1 MASAQRVETFETTPE
16 NIYKVLTDYEG
27 YADFMDGVKS
37 VSVIERKG
45 NSAKVE
51 YNINIIKK
59 FSYVLTSTEVENE
72 KVSWSFDSGD
82 LFSSNNGS
90 WTLKDNGDGTTEV
103 TYNIDIDFKVKVPG
117 MISKK
122 LVSSN
127 LPSMMK
133 SVHKRAKSL

>member
-1 MASAQRVETFETTPE
+1 MASAQRIETFDTTPE
-16 NIYKVLTDYEG
+16 NIYKVLTNYEG

-37 VSVIERKG
+37 VNVIER
-45 NSAKVE
+45 SANTVKVE

-59 FSYVLTSTEVENE
+59 FSYVLTSTEVENK

-90 WTLKDNGDGTTEV
+90 WELKDNGDGTTEV

-117 MISKK
+117 MISRK